1 MQNGGHIF
9 TQHRYRKKRK
19 NKDVEEVNMKKAEQ
33 LKELNIGQHIIV
45 IEDDRKQEYVIRSLE
60 DKLVPYI
67 VATDNSSHSLNK
79 GIWIK
84 ETYKKALL
92 PLD

>member
-1 MQNGGHIF
+1 
-9 TQHRYRKKRK
+9 
-19 NKDVEEVNMKKAEQ
+19 MKKAEQ

-45 IEDDRKQEYVIRSLE
+45 IDDDHKQEYVIRSLE

-67 VATDNSSHSLNK
+67 VATDNSCHSLNK

-84 ETYKKALL
+84 ET
-92 PLD
+92 

>member
-1 MQNGGHIF
+1 
-9 TQHRYRKKRK
+9 
-19 NKDVEEVNMKKAEQ
+19 MKKAEQ

-45 IEDDRKQEYVIRSLE
+45 IEDDCKQEYVIRSLE

-84 ETYKKALL
+84 ET
-92 PLD
+92 

>member
-1 MQNGGHIF
+1 
-9 TQHRYRKKRK
+9 
-19 NKDVEEVNMKKAEQ
+19 MKKAEQ
-33 LKELNIGQHIIV
+33 LSELNIGQHIFV
-45 IEDDRKQEYVIRSLE
+45 ISDDNRKEYVIRSLE

-84 ETYKKALL
+84 ET
-92 PLD
+92 

>member
-1 MQNGGHIF
+1 
-9 TQHRYRKKRK
+9 
-19 NKDVEEVNMKKAEQ
+19 MKKAEQ

-45 IEDDRKQEYVIRSLE
+45 INDDHKQEHVIRSLE

-67 VATDNSSHSLNK
+67 VATDNSCHSLNK

-84 ETYKKALL
+84 ET
-92 PLD
+92 

>member
-1 MQNGGHIF
+1 
-9 TQHRYRKKRK
+9 
-19 NKDVEEVNMKKAEQ
+19 MKKAEQ

-45 IEDDRKQEYVIRSLE
+45 INDDHKQEYVIRSLE

-67 VATDNSSHSLNK
+67 VATDNSCHSLNK

-84 ETYKKALL
+84 ET
-92 PLD
+92 